1 MEYRKIWRCNN
12 CQGVYNNRLM
22 SETQFEQYLDL
33 HDDAD
38 VSVEGNVDIICI
50 HGTCP
55 DCKSDYYATGEG
67 V

>member
-1 MEYRKIWRCNN
+1 
-12 CQGVYNNRLM
+12 M